1 MPRKRDGAERQN
13 FSRAAQASLP
23 FPRAAPHPW
32 QLSRRASVRGSA
44 TQRCTGGRT
53 GAGGAPAGG
62 GGRPLSPPGTGACTR
77 TAARAAPPP
86 AHVAVAHRPSRRVG
100 VPWHRRGAQRGS
112 AGRLESDRP
121 ARGSARVRTSVPP
134 ASVYGGGGTMH
145 VAWEV
150 GAPGA
155 ARPFREVHT
164 PRQAPQPRAARCGA
178 ACARAECPAHSWC
191 LPSARAPNAAARR
204 RAYRVGWT

>member
-86 AHVAVAHRPSRRVG
+86 VHVADAHRPSRLVG

-121 ARGSARVRTSVPP
+121 ARGSARVRTSVPLP
-134 ASVYGGGGTMH
+134 ACTE
-145 VAWEV
+145 EV
-150 GAPGA
+150 GRCTWPGKSEPLVRHVLFGRCTHRVKPRSRERRA
-155 ARPFREVHT
+155 AALHARALSALPILGAFPARARPTRL
-164 PRQAPQPRAARCGA
+164 RAA
-178 ACARAECPAHSWC
+178 
-191 LPSARAPNAAARR
+191 APTA
-204 RAYRVGWT
+204 